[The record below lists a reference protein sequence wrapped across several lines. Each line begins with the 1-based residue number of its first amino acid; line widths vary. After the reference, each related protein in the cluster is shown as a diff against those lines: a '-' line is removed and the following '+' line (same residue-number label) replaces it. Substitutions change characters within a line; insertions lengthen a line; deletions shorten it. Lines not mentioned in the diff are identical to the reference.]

1 MTPDFIHLR
10 THSAYSLLEGAIAV
24 KKFPKLCL
32 DNGLPAIALTDK
44 NNLFGALEFSETLS
58 ASGIQPIIGIQI
70 DIDIAVYFDDIK
82 KSKDYYYP
90 VVLLAKN
97 KNGYRNLL
105 KIASRAYT
113 VHSYNGGI
121 EHSTLDDLCDF
132 SDDIILA
139 TGGTDGILGALIQHN
154 KKAEASVLTT
164 RLHKAYGDRLY
175 IELNRLGQPSESI
188 VEPELLQIAYDKHI
202 PLVATNY
209 VMFDKADM
217 YEAHDALICIK
228 QGAYVSQDDRRKVS
242 GEQYFKTPAQM
253 KELFSDIPEAI
264 ENTIIIAKRCAFKVE
279 THPPILP
286 AFVQGGDF
294 EAESEELRRQARE
307 GLKKR
312 LDKVQHFASL
322 EEYEKRLEFEL
333 DVIIRMKFPGYFLI
347 VADFISW
354 AKNNHIPV
362 GPGRGSG
369 AGSVVA
375 WSLTITDLDP
385 LRFGLLFERFL
396 NPERVSM
403 PDFDIDFCQERREEV
418 ILYVQQKYG
427 KDRVAQI
434 ITFGKLQAR
443 AVLRD
448 VGRVLQMPYGQV
460 DRLCKMVPNN
470 PANPM
475 TLTQALESEEPLSS
489 AKKSDETVSALIDKA
504 MLLEGLYRHASTHAA
519 GVVIADRPLDELVPV
534 YRDERSDMP
543 VTQFNMKWVE
553 PAGLVK
559 FDFLGL
565 KTLTVIQKAVDLLA
579 QKDIH
584 IDMTLIPLDDKIT
597 YQMLGK
603 GDSTGVFQLES
614 TGMRDVLRKMKP
626 DRIED
631 IIALVAL
638 YRPGP
643 MDNIP
648 KYIAVKKGDDKADYL
663 HPSLKQTLLET
674 HGVIIYQE
682 QVMQIAQILSG
693 YSLGEADLLRRAMG
707 KKIQAEMDEQRLRF
721 VSGATKQGI
730 DAQQSGSIFD
740 LVAKFAGYGFN
751 KSHAAAYALVSYQTA
766 YLKANYPVEFMAAV
780 MTHDMSNTDKLVV
793 DKQELDRLQ
802 ITLVPPCINQSEVLF
817 SVKDN
822 KIHYALCAV
831 KNVGEGAMKQL
842 LEERNKNGKFK
853 NITDFAKRLGTGVI
867 NKRTLE
873 FLIKSGALDSF
884 KLNRRQL
891 IESIEAIVAE
901 SNRTTSEAETGQNSL
916 FGSGDDTQINTDIP
930 IAKVAEYPMLERLT
944 QEHQALGFYLSAH
957 PLDDYSTVFKKMNI
971 IKYADFVNQLIKG
984 GTNKAKLAGT
994 VAGIKEKKSLKG
1006 NRYAFVQLSD
1016 ASGSY
1021 EVTVFSDTLNAS
1033 KELLQTGTSVI
1044 LTIEGELEAESE
1056 QVRLKV
1062 FGVQGLNDLPQP
1074 EETLDIHFDFY
1085 SELDAT
1091 NTLKTV
1097 SELISGLKQ
1106 GTGKITLF
1114 TPMTDRTKTAKI
1126 ALLHG
1131 YHLTAGLKAKL
1142 GEVANIIR
1150 VE

>member
-10 THSAYSLLEGAIAV
+10 VHSAYSLLEGAIPV
-24 KKFPKLCL
+24 KKLIGLCK
-32 DNGLPAIALTDK
+32 DNCLPAIALTDK

-58 ASGIQPIIGIQI
+58 AQGIQPIIGIQI
-70 DIDIAVYFDDIK
+70 DIDVGFYFDDIK

-97 KNGYRNLL
+97 KNGYQNLL

-121 EHSTLDDLCDF
+121 EHSTLDDICNF
-132 SDDIILA
+132 NDDIILL
-139 TGGTDGILGALIQHN
+139 TGGTEGILGRLIASN
-154 KKAEASVLTT
+154 KKAEASVLLT
-164 RLHKAYGDRLY
+164 RLHKAYQNRLY
-175 IELNRLGQPSESI
+175 IELNRLGLPNEKMI
-188 VEPELLQIAYDKHI
+188 ETELVSFAYDKDI

-209 VMFDKADM
+209 VMFDTADM

-228 QGAYVSQDDRRKVS
+228 QGAYVSQSEGRRKVS
-242 GEQYFKTPAQM
+242 GEQYFKTPEQM
-253 KELFSDIPEAI
+253 KALFSDIPEAI
-264 ENTIIIAKRCAFKVE
+264 ENTVIIAQRCAFKVE

-294 EAESEELRRQARE
+294 DAEADELRKQARE
-307 GLKKR
+307 GLAKR
-312 LDKVQHFASL
+312 LAKVEHFASVD
-322 EEYEKRLEFEL
+322 EYEKRLEFEL

-347 VADFISW
+347 VADFIQW

-375 WSLTITDLDP
+375 WALTITDLDP

-418 ILYVQQKYG
+418 IFYVQKKYG

-470 PANPM
+470 PAHPM
-475 TLTQALESEEPLSS
+475 TLIETLENEEAFAS
-489 AKKSDETVSALIDKA
+489 AKKSDEAVSAMIDKA
-504 MLLEGLYRHASTHAA
+504 MQLEGLYRHASTHAA
-519 GVVIADRPLDELVPV
+519 GVVIADRPLDALVPV

-579 QKDIH
+579 LRNIT
-584 IDMTLIPLDDKIT
+584 IDMTLIPLDDKKT
-597 YQMLGK
+597 YDMLGK

-648 KYIAVKKGDDKADYL
+648 KYIAVKKGDDVADYL

-707 KKIQAEMDEQRLRF
+707 KKIQAEMDEQRKRF
-721 VSGATKQGI
+721 VDGAIKQGV
-730 DAQQSGSIFD
+730 DKNQAGSIFD

-780 MTHDMSNTDKLVV
+780 MTFDMSNTDKLVL
-793 DKQELDRLQ
+793 DKQEVDRLQ
-802 ITLVPPCINQSEVLF
+802 IALMPPCINHSDVLF

-831 KNVGEGAMKQL
+831 KNVGEAVMRQL
-842 LEERNKNGKFK
+842 VFEREKNGQFK
-853 NITDFAKRLGTGVI
+853 DITDFAKRLDTGVI

-873 FLIKSGALDSF
+873 FLIKSGALDCF
-884 KLNRRQL
+884 KLNRKQL
-891 IESIEAIVAE
+891 LESIDAIVAE
-901 SNRTTSEAETGQNSL
+901 SNRTTNDAQSGQNLL
-916 FGSGDDTQINTDIP
+916 FSNDDAIISTVQ
-930 IAKVAEYPMLERLT
+930 IAKVAEFSMLERLSN
-944 QEHQALGFYLSAH
+944 EHQALGFYLSAH
-957 PLDDYSTVFKKMNI
+957 PLDDYQAIFKKANI
-971 IKYADFVNQLIKG
+971 IQYSVFVNQLLKG
-984 GTNKAKLAGT
+984 GSNKTKIAGT
-994 VAGIKEKKSLKG
+994 VAGIKERKSAKG

-1016 ASGSY
+1016 ASGAY

-1033 KELLQTGTSVI
+1033 RDLLLSGTSVI
-1044 LTIEGELEAESE
+1044 LTVEGEVEPESE

-1062 FGVQGLNDLPQP
+1062 FGIQSLDNLPQF
-1074 EETLDIHFDFY
+1074 EEFLDIHCDFY
-1085 SELDAT
+1085 QEKEVLETMKSL
-1091 NTLKTV
+1091 
-1097 SELISGLKQ
+1097 SELIKPLKQ
-1106 GTGKITLF
+1106 GTGKITF
-1114 TPMTDRTKTAKI
+1114 FVPMTDRSKIAKI
-1126 ALLHG
+1126 SLPNG
-1131 YHLTAGLKAKL
+1131 YHLTAGIKARL
-1142 GEVANIIR
+1142 QEIPNIIK

>member
-1 MTPDFIHLR
+1 MSIDFIHLR
-10 THSAYSLLEGAIAV
+10 VHSAYSLLEGAIPV
-24 KKFPKLCL
+24 KKLINLCQ
-32 DNGLPAIALTDK
+32 DNQMPAIGLTDK
-44 NNLFGALEFSETLS
+44 NNLFGALEFSEIVS
-58 ASGIQPIIGIQI
+58 AQGIQPIVGIQM
-70 DIDIAVYFDDIK
+70 DIDIGSYFDDLK
-82 KSKDYYYP
+82 KTKDYCFP

-97 KNGYRNLL
+97 KNGYQNLL

-121 EHSTLDDLCDF
+121 EHSTLDDLCDYNE
-132 SDDIILA
+132 DLILL
-139 TGGTDGILGALIQHN
+139 TGGTDGILGRLIAVN
-154 KKAEASVLTT
+154 KKTEAAVLLT
-164 RLHKAYGDRLY
+164 RLHKIYGNRLY
-175 IELNRLGQPSESI
+175 IELNRLGLSYEKPIEA
-188 VEPELLQIAYDKHI
+188 ELIAQAYNRDI

-209 VMFDKADM
+209 VMFDTAHM
-217 YEAHDALICIK
+217 HEAHDALICIK

-253 KELFSDIPEAI
+253 KALFADLPEAI
-264 ENTIIIAKRCAFKVE
+264 ENTVTIAQRCAFKVE

-294 EAESEELRRQARE
+294 DAESEELRRQARE
-307 GLKKR
+307 GLAKR
-312 LDKVQHFASL
+312 LEKVEHFASIDD
-322 EEYEKRLEFEL
+322 YQKRLEFEL
-333 DVIIRMKFPGYFLI
+333 DIIISMKFPGYFLI
-347 VADFISW
+347 VADFIQW

-403 PDFDIDFCQERREEV
+403 PDFDIDFCQEKREKV
-418 ILYVQQKYG
+418 IQYVQKKYG

-448 VGRVLQMPYGQV
+448 VGRVSQMSYGQV

-470 PANPM
+470 PAHPM
-475 TLTQALESEEPLSS
+475 TLTETLDSEEAFAS
-489 AKKSDETVSALIDKA
+489 AKASDEAVSAMIDKA
-504 MLLEGLYRHASTHAA
+504 IQLEGLYRHASTHAA
-519 GVVIADRPLDELVPV
+519 GVVISDRPLDALVPV

-565 KTLTVIQKAVDLLA
+565 KTLTVIQKAVDLLRDRNI
-579 QKDIH
+579 DID
-584 IDMTLIPLDDKIT
+584 ISLIPLDDKKS
-597 YQMLGK
+597 YEMLGK

-648 KYIAVKKGDDKADYL
+648 QYIAVKKGAEDADYL
-663 HPSLKQTLLET
+663 HPWLKDILLET

-707 KKIQAEMDEQRLRF
+707 KKIKAEMDQQRERF
-721 VSGATKQGI
+721 VDGAISKSV
-730 DAQQSGSIFD
+730 DADQAGGIFD

-780 MTHDMSNTDKLVV
+780 MTFDMSNTDKLVL
-793 DKQELDRLQ
+793 DKQEVDRLKTPL
-802 ITLVPPCINQSEVLF
+802 IPPCVNQSNVTF
-817 SVKDN
+817 SVRDQ

-831 KNVGEGAMKQL
+831 KNVGEAVMGQL
-842 LEERNKNGKFK
+842 VQEREVNGLFK
-853 NITDFAKRLGTGVI
+853 DITDFAKRLGTGVI

-873 FLIKSGALDSF
+873 FLIKSGAMDCF
-884 KLNRRQL
+884 GYHRKQL
-891 IESIEAIVAE
+891 LESIDSIVAE
-901 SNRTTSEAETGQNSL
+901 ANRTTSEAQSGQNSL
-916 FGSGDDTQINTDIP
+916 FGDDCVISSHIP
-930 IAKVAEYPMLERLT
+930 IAKTAEFPMLERLSH
-944 QEHQALGFYLSAH
+944 EHQALGFYLSAH
-957 PLDDYSTVFKKMNI
+957 PLDDYETILKKANI
-971 IKYADFVNQLIKG
+971 MQYSKFVAQILKG
-984 GTNKAKLAGT
+984 GMNKTKLAGT
-994 VAGIKEKKSLKG
+994 VSGFKERKSAKG
-1006 NRYAFVQLSD
+1006 NRFAFVQLSD
-1016 ASGSY
+1016 ASGAY
-1021 EVTVFSDTLNAS
+1021 EVMIFSDTLNAVRD
-1033 KELLQTGTSVI
+1033 LLKAGTSII
-1044 LTIEGELEAESE
+1044 LSVEGETEPDSE
-1056 QVRLKV
+1056 QVRLRV
-1062 FGVQGLNDLPQP
+1062 HGVQSFDDLPQT
-1074 EETLDIHFDFY
+1074 EETINIHFDFY
-1085 SELDAT
+1085 NDKEAAILMPKIQ
-1091 NTLKTV
+1091 TLVK
-1097 SELISGLKQ
+1097 GLKQ
-1106 GTGKITLF
+1106 GTGKISF
-1114 TPMTDRTKTAKI
+1114 CVPINKHSQIAKI
-1126 ALLHG
+1126 SLSNG
-1131 YHLTAGLKAKL
+1131 YLITAGFKTKL
-1142 GEVANIIR
+1142 QKLPNIIKI
-1150 VE
+1150 E